1 MINLPNV
8 TLFCISS
15 NNISG
20 ALYALQKSMEGI
32 TFGEVKLITHEDP
45 GNLPEGIEFSKC
57 YKIES
62 IHDYNYYC
70 IYNLTKHINTDYCLL
85 VQPDGYVIR
94 PWQWDDDWF
103 NYDYIGA
110 PWRWEEASF
119 VTPFGE
125 HISVG
130 NGGFSFR
137 SKKLLDVPTKV
148 QVPWDVNKGDFYK
161 HFGYGSTSEDGNIC
175 VHNRHIYEEQGCKFA
190 HIEVAAKFSKE
201 RHISPYHDNIDTFG
215 FHFFTQE
222 IV

>member
-1 MINLPNV
+1 MNKISLPNV

-15 NNISG
+15 NNIPG

-32 TFGEVKLITHEDP
+32 SFGKVKLITHEYP

-70 IYNLTKHINTDYCLL
+70 IYNLTKHIDTDYCLL

-94 PWQWDDDWF
+94 PWNWD
-103 NYDYIGA
+103 N
-110 PWRWEEASF
+110 
-119 VTPFGE
+119 T
-125 HISVG
+125 
-130 NGGFSFR
+130 R

-148 QVPWDVNKGDFYK
+148 QVPWDVNKGNFYK

-190 HIEVAAKFSKE
+190 PIEVAAKFSKE
-201 RHISPYHDNIDTFG
+201 RHISPYHDGIETFG
-215 FHFFTQE
+215 FHFFVQD
-222 IV
+222 II